1 MHFFFQE
8 NHGILILQYLDSVSD
23 PCLQTVQASHQRHRL
38 MHRKYPTYHAIFH
51 TESVTK
57 KNDKFLPLFTP
68 YCYDN
73 LNK

>member
-57 KNDKFLPLFTP
+57 KKE
-68 YCYDN
+68 
-73 LNK
+73 